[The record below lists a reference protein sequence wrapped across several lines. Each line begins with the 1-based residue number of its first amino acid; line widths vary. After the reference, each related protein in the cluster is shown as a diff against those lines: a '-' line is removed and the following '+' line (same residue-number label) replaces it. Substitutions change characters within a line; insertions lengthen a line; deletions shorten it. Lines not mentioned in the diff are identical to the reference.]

1 MKNIDAL
8 RLVIRGVMQEMAA
21 RPPAKKKVLP
31 PLPPI
36 QSTPAFD
43 REMGDISTMHD
54 VGLDIESMLGSDIFG
69 SQGYEDADTLVRQSR
84 YKDPDDIYRKPSAQ
98 WIAQHLAASADPEKR
113 AMGQRLLQRMRAN
126 IGDRRFNSLGSED
139 HDD

>member
-8 RLVIRGVMQEMAA
+8 RLVIRGVMQEMAKPA
-21 RPPAKKKVLP
+21 AKKKPLP

-43 REMGDISTMHD
+43 REMSDISTMHD
-54 VGLDIESMLGSDIFG
+54 VGLDIESMLVSDMFG

-84 YKDPDDIYRKPSAQ
+84 YSDPDDIYRKPSAQ

-113 AMGQRLLQRMRAN
+113 AMGQRLLQKMRARL
-126 IGDRRFNSLGSED
+126 GDSSFLGLGVSG
-139 HDD
+139 DDV

>member
-1 MKNIDAL
+1 MKTIDAL
-8 RLVIRGVMQEMAA
+8 RYTIRGVIQEMAK
-21 RPPAKKKVLP
+21 PASKKKPLP

-84 YKDPDDIYRKPSAQ
+84 YSDPDDIYRKPSAQ
-98 WIAQHLAASADPEKR
+98 WIAQHLAASSDPEKR

-126 IGDRRFNSLGSED
+126 IGDRRFNSLGRED
-139 HDD
+139 HED